1 MNGSLKFKHCKSE
14 SVKDALDTI
23 TEGCYFGSVKLK
35 DASYTIPTHENYQKH
50 LKLFW
55 KEEYYH
61 NIVLINGF
69 SPPLRV
75 YTNVLTSRF
84 KYLRLKGHL
93 SVKDIDDS
101 LFLGETFEI
110 CFKIIRATVAVLQE
124 LGLTIYSEKSLL
136 VPSQQTMFLGF
147 VINSFKMI
155 ITLMRKV
162 NNLFT
167 RFARISF

>member
-1 MNGSLKFKHCKSE
+1 MKFKHCKSE
-14 SVKDALDTI
+14 SVKDALDAI
-23 TEGCYFGSVKLK
+23 TEGCHFGSVELK

-61 NIVLINGF
+61 NIVLVNGF
-69 SPPLRV
+69 SPALRV
-75 YTNVLTSRF
+75 YTNVLTPPF

-93 SVKDIDDS
+93 SVKYIDDS

-147 VINSFKMI
+147 VINSFKMT